1 MHWEAAETNS
11 AFPEQRFDPAE
22 KIFPD
27 GHTIF
32 KKWNVRFTTAHTAHY
47 RLMKDSLRL
56 AIATFVAASLLFA
69 TASCNR
75 GNEVKVTSRNFE
87 TEVDEQQNLVFA
99 FNRDLHPDSLL
110 QRWDSTPYIEFSP
123 AVKGAFKW
131 SSPSEL
137 QFSPAEG
144 FQPGQD
150 YSAKI
155 TKRVLADLKKPLK
168 LGEETRFTFHTAP
181 LHITGANLSYVRGAG
196 GNVVSQVDLDF
207 NYPVKLT
214 DAASLVK
221 MSYNG
226 NPVPLTA
233 VNGGNGKTLSLQ
245 FAPLSAEDKEMPV
258 KLDIAKGV
266 PLATG
271 NFRSRIDTTLRAVL
285 PSRYVLAATGIS
297 SQHTGLQATV
307 NLSFSQPVHDE
318 GLKNF
323 ISIEPAVSFDVQ
335 PTDGGI
341 IITSDSMKA
350 DQTYQ
355 LTVNK
360 GLEGEFG
367 GKLKDDY
374 TEQITFG
381 KLEPAI
387 HFVNQK
393 GMYLSS
399 RGYKNL
405 ALNLVSVPAVQVTVV
420 KVYENNLEFLLRRGN
435 SSSYGYD
442 DEGGGDSYQYY
453 NTENLGDTVFSREY
467 KTDKLPGQNS
477 ARVLHLDFQ
486 DKIRDRSGVYV
497 ISIADKDHYWLQ
509 ESKILSL
516 SDIGMIVKEERNG
529 MYVFVNSIRDA
540 TALKGAEV
548 SFISTNNQRMWSGKT
563 DGDGMVHFDDIAT
576 TAPGFHT
583 GLITARKDD
592 EYSFIWLQGSKTET
606 SRFDVGGR
614 QPNATGLNAM
624 IYAERNIYRPGET
637 AHVSAVV
644 RNEDWTIPGEIPVK
658 LRLMMPNGKEFGTMR
673 RILNEQGSTETAFA
687 IPPAALTGTYTL
699 EVYSGNDILLNSYSI
714 AVEDFVPDRLKAEAK
729 LDRKEYGIGDSV
741 RLSLQADNLFGT
753 PAMNR
758 NWEAEL
764 NLSKAAFT
772 AKDFEDYNFAI
783 SKDLS
788 LSPQLINGVTDE
800 KGSAAA
806 AFHIPAEVAEGGMLT
821 GRIMATV
828 FDETGRPVHRYEHLT
843 VYTQPVFIGVK
854 DRYDYVGVR
863 TLVKMP
869 LVAVSKDGR
878 AASGVRTH
886 VTVIKKEWHTVIE
899 QSGDHYRY
907 VSKEEE
913 KMMEEKDIIVNGA
926 GSYYAYSPQ
935 LSGEYEVR
943 FALPGATAYVSNTF
957 YAWGAGATQ
966 YSSFEVNNEGQVD
979 IRPDKDKYSKGE
991 SVKLLFTT
999 PFEGRM
1005 LVTIERDKVMKHYY
1019 LSTENKS
1026 ASLTLKGDDDLVP
1039 NAYVSATLFRPMD
1052 GAEMPLTVA
1061 HGFRNIS
1068 VEDAGDRMPVEI
1080 TVADKSRSK
1089 TKQTVSLHTAPNAFV
1104 SIAAVDEG
1112 ILQVKNYETPD
1123 PFAYFYQKVALSV
1136 GSYDIYPLLLPE
1148 IKTTRSSTG
1157 GDGGPGADAMRV
1169 NPLFVNR
1176 VKNVS
1181 FWSGILQADGSG
1193 NLRYTI
1199 DVPQFSG
1206 DIRVMAVAYKGRRFG
1221 SADRHMKVADPVVIS
1236 AALPRVLSPKDEVV
1250 MPVTLSNTTAKDA
1263 PATIT
1268 VAVSGPLGMMGVA
1281 RQQVSIPANREARA
1295 VFRIAAAPAIGAGKI
1310 TVSVAAMGETFTNE
1324 TDIAVRPPAS
1334 LQKRTGS
1341 GSVAAGSTAAISTVS
1356 NFIASSAKGRLVVGK
1371 SPLVPFSKNL
1381 QYLVQYPYGCV
1392 EQTVSAAFPQ
1402 LYYADLVKSISG
1414 ISESD
1419 PNPAYN
1425 VQAAISKLQSMQ
1437 LSNGALTYWP
1447 GTGSESWWGSVYAAH
1462 FLLEARKA
1470 GYEVNATTLS
1480 HLLGYMKARLQKRET
1495 EVLYYNQSLSREI
1508 AAKEIAYS
1516 LYVLALAGEP
1526 QAATMNYYKG
1536 NPRFL
1541 AIDSRYLLASAYS
1554 IAGQPQQAMQIRP
1567 AAFSGEESN
1576 QAFGGSFYSFTRDL
1590 GLSLNALLDM
1600 NPGDAQAGILARML
1614 SQRLQQQAY
1623 LNTQENVWG
1632 ILALGKLARISNR
1645 TAATATV
1652 FAGGRSVA
1660 TTAGE
1665 PRSIDLKPY
1674 LNSALQIGVKGTG
1687 QYYYFWETSG
1697 ITADGSYREEDAYLK
1712 VRRSYYS
1719 RDGKPLGGGTFRQ
1732 NDLIVVKL
1740 SLQAAW
1746 NGEVENVVVTDMLPA
1761 GFEIENTRLADMPE
1775 MKWIKSEATPDYLD
1789 YRDDR
1794 VNIFTSASGTVRDFY
1809 YMVRAV
1815 SPGVYQLGPVQA
1827 DAMYNGAFHSY
1838 NGAGVVRVE

>member
-1 MHWEAAETNS
+1 
-11 AFPEQRFDPAE
+11 
-22 KIFPD
+22 
-27 GHTIF
+27 
-32 KKWNVRFTTAHTAHY
+32 
-47 RLMKDSLRL
+47 MKDSFRL
-56 AIATFVAASLLFA
+56 ALAITIAASLFFA
-69 TASCNR
+69 TSCSHKND
-75 GNEVKVTSRNFE
+75 VKVTFRNFE

-99 FNRDLHPDSLL
+99 FNKDLHPDSLL
-110 QRWDSTPYIEFSP
+110 QQWESTEYIEFSP

-155 TKRVLADLKKPLK
+155 TKRVLADMKKPLS
-168 LGEETRFTFHTAP
+168 LGRETEFQFHTAP
-181 LHITGANLSYVRGAG
+181 LHITGANLSYVRSAS
-196 GNVVSQVDLDF
+196 GNVTSQVDLDF

-214 DAASLVK
+214 DAAGLVK

-226 NPVPLTA
+226 NTIPLTA

-245 FAPLSAEDKEMPV
+245 FAPLSGEDKEMPV

-271 NFRSRIDTTLRAVL
+271 KFRSRMDTTLRAVL
-285 PSRYVLAATGIS
+285 PSRYTLAATGIS

-307 NLSFSQPVHDE
+307 NVSFSQPVHDA

-323 ISIEPAVSFDVQ
+323 ITIEPAVAFAVQ
-335 PTDGGI
+335 TTDGGI

-350 DQTYQ
+350 EQSYQ

-374 TEQITFG
+374 SEQITFG

-420 KVYENNLEFLLRRGN
+420 KVYENNLEQLLRKGN
-435 SSSYGYD
+435 SSDYGYD
-442 DEGGGDSYQYY
+442 ETGEGSGSYEYI
-453 NTENLGDTVFSREY
+453 NTQNLGDTVFNQQY

-486 DKIRDRSGVYV
+486 DNIRDRSGVYV
-497 ISIADKDHYWLQ
+497 ISISDKDHYWLQ

-516 SDIGMIVKEERNG
+516 SDVGMIVKEERDG

-540 TALKGAEV
+540 TAMKGAEV

-563 DGDGMVHFDDIAT
+563 DGDGMVHFEDIAKN
-576 TAPGFHT
+576 APGFHA

-592 EYSFIWLQGSKTET
+592 EYSFIWLQGSRTET

-614 QPNATGLNAM
+614 EPNATGLNAM
-624 IYAERNIYRPGET
+624 IYAERNIYRPGEI
-637 AHVSAVV
+637 AHVSTVV
-644 RNEDWTIPGEIPVK
+644 RNEDWSVPDEIPVK

-673 RILNEQGSTETAFA
+673 RILNEQGSTETAFP
-687 IPPAALTGTYTL
+687 IPPSALTGTYTL
-699 EVYSGNDILLNSYSI
+699 EVYSGNDVLLNSYNIS
-714 AVEDFVPDRLKAEAK
+714 VEDFVPDRLKADVK
-729 LDRKEYGIGDSV
+729 IDRKEYSIGDSV
-741 RLSLQADNLFGT
+741 RLAIQADNLFGT

-764 NLSKAAFT
+764 NLNKATFE
-772 AKDFEDYNFAI
+772 AKDFDGYNFSI
-783 SKDLS
+783 NKELS
-788 LSPQLINGVTDE
+788 LSPQLVNGVTDE
-800 KGSAAA
+800 KGAASAT
-806 AFHIPAEVAEGGMLT
+806 FGIPQDVAEGGMLK
-821 GRIMATV
+821 GKIMATV
-828 FDETGRPVHRYEHLT
+828 FDETGRPVHRYENLT

-854 DRYDYVGVR
+854 ESYDYVGVR

-869 LVAVSKDGR
+869 LVAVSKDGKP
-878 AASGVRTH
+878 ASGIRTH

-913 KMMEEKDIIVNGA
+913 KKMEEKDISINGS

-935 LSGEYEVR
+935 LSGDYEVR
-943 FALPGATAYVSNTF
+943 FALSNATAYVSKTF
-957 YAWGAGATQ
+957 YAWGSGTTQ

-979 IRPDKDKYSKGE
+979 IKPDKDKYSKGDA
-991 SVKLLFTT
+991 VKLLFTT

-1005 LVTIERDKVMKHYY
+1005 LVTVERDKVMKHYY
-1019 LSTENKS
+1019 LTTENKS
-1026 ASLTLKGDDDLVP
+1026 ASLTIKGDDDLVP

-1068 VEDAGDRMPVEI
+1068 VEAAADKLPVEI
-1080 TVADKSRSK
+1080 SVAEKSRSK
-1089 TKQTVSLHTAPNAFV
+1089 MKQTISLHTAPNAFV

-1123 PFAYFYQKVALSV
+1123 PFTYFYQKVALSV

-1148 IKTTRSSTG
+1148 IRTTRSSTG
-1157 GDGGPGADAMRV
+1157 GDGGPSADAMRV
-1169 NPLFVNR
+1169 NPMFVNR
-1176 VKNVS
+1176 IKNVS

-1193 NLRYTI
+1193 NVRYTI

-1206 DIRVMAVAYKGRRFG
+1206 DIRVMAVAYKGRQFG
-1221 SADRHMKVADPVVIS
+1221 GADKHMKVADPVVIS

-1263 PATIT
+1263 SATIT
-1268 VAVSGPLGMMGVA
+1268 IAVSGPLGVVGVN
-1281 RQQVSIPANREARA
+1281 RQQVNIPANREARA
-1295 VFRIAAAPAIGAGKI
+1295 VFNIGAAQAIGAGKI

-1324 TDIAVRPPAS
+1324 TDIAIRPPAS

-1341 GSVAAGSTAAISTVS
+1341 GSVAAGSTAGISAIS
-1356 NFIASSAKGRLVVGK
+1356 NFIASSAKGKLVVGK
-1371 SPLVPFSKNL
+1371 SPLVQFTKNME
-1381 QYLVQYPYGCV
+1381 YLVKYPYGCV

-1402 LYYADLVKSISG
+1402 LYYTDLVKSLGTPGTPAGGSDG
-1414 ISESD
+1414 D

-1425 VQAAISKLQSMQ
+1425 VQQAIAKLQSMQ
-1437 LSNGALTYWP
+1437 LSNGALMYWP

-1462 FLLEARKA
+1462 FLLEAKKA
-1470 GYEVNATTLS
+1470 GYDVNAKTLE

-1495 EVLYYNQSLSREI
+1495 EVLYYNQSLSKEI

-1516 LYVLALAGEP
+1516 LYVLSLAGEP
-1526 QAATMNYYKG
+1526 QVATMNYYKG

-1541 AIDSRYLLASAYS
+1541 AIDSRYLLASAYT
-1554 IAGQPQQAMQIRP
+1554 IGGQPQQARQIIP
-1567 AAFSGEESN
+1567 ASFSGEQSN
-1576 QAFGGSFYSFTRDL
+1576 QAFGGSFYSYTRDL

-1600 NPGDAQAGILARML
+1600 DPSNQQVGVLARML
-1614 SQRLQQQAY
+1614 SQNLQSQVY

-1632 ILALGKLARISNR
+1632 ILALGKLARINNR
-1645 TAATATV
+1645 TNATATV
-1652 FAGGRSVA
+1652 LAGGKSIG
-1660 TTAGE
+1660 TTAGNA
-1665 PRSIDLKPY
+1665 RSIDLKPY
-1674 LNSALQIGVKGTG
+1674 LNNALQIGVEGTG
-1687 QYYYFWETSG
+1687 SYYYFWETSG
-1697 ITADGSYREEDAYLK
+1697 ITSDGSYKEEDSYLK
-1712 VRRSYYS
+1712 VRRAYYS
-1719 RDGKPLGGGTFRQ
+1719 RDGKPLTSAAFRQ

-1740 SLQAAW
+1740 SLQAAY

-1761 GFEIENTRLADMPE
+1761 GFEIENTRLVDMPE
-1775 MKWIKSEATPDYLD
+1775 MKWIKNESTPDYLD

-1794 VNIFTSASGTVRDFY
+1794 VNIFTSASGTQRDFY

-1827 DAMYNGAFHSY
+1827 DAMYNGLFHSY